1 MINSDYYS
9 QNNGLNMRIWQMQ
22 EAKAKL
28 SELVKRSETE
38 GPQDI
43 TVHGQSVAV
52 VISRQMFDHLSGNKE
67 SLVDFIKA
75 SPLFGLEEINLERD
89 QSLTREVDL

>member
-1 MINSDYYS
+1 
-9 QNNGLNMRIWQMQ
+9 MQ

-52 VISRQMFDHLSGNKE
+52 LISREMFDRLSGNKQ
-67 SLVDFIKA
+67 SFVDFMKA
-75 SPLFGLEEINLERD
+75 SPLYGLEDVNLDRD
-89 QSLTREVDL
+89 QSLTRGVDL